1 MQHRDPCPKEHKNL
15 IRTLDRQQWCTPLI
29 TVLGRL
35 GQVDLECKASLV
47 YRTSSRA
54 ARATQRNLFMKGVG
68 GGRGAS
74 DPKLKIAG
82 PQRNLLERKVY
93 ESENF
98 RQCREDGKKQKDCQ
112 HLS

>member
-1 MQHRDPCPKEHKNL
+1 MPKGAQKSHQNL
-15 IRTLDRQQWCTPLI
+15 RQAVVVHAFNHSAWEA
-29 TVLGRL
+29 GA
-35 GQVDLECKASLV
+35 GGSLECKASLV

>member
-54 ARATQRNLFMKGVG
+54 ARATQRNLFMKGGGVG
-68 GGRGAS
+68 E
-74 DPKLKIAG
+74 
-82 PQRNLLERKVY
+82 PQTLN
-93 ESENF
+93 
-98 RQCREDGKKQKDCQ
+98 
-112 HLS
+112 